1 MMGNIPMNFRSN
13 LNSKPGRFL
22 RFLSR
27 AAVTGTIVLAS
38 TSVQA
43 QVSSSFSDSGF
54 SNPVQSSSASPI
66 VNQSAFQSQSVNSSQ
81 TKLQPNNA
89 NRLVP
94 QPPSGFN
101 SIPFKSTKPATT
113 VAKPATPWSANNASA
128 KPKAAVQQ
136 HTLVPTPQVGQSKSV
151 QPAAQQYSTAKKP
164 MAQKPFTQRTA
175 SQSSFGQKLTPQL
188 PSAQKSFGNSSVTQH
203 NFKLKSAQPNR
214 MLAKPVAATKVAAMQ
229 DKTDESTVRKPVY
242 PMAEYL
248 DLPNC
253 TVDFMDVISL
263 PAMEAGVIKELGVKE
278 GDYVPAGKIVG
289 RIDDEMFRIMLEQAT
304 QRFNM
309 ASKKANERNAID
321 ASEAK
326 FKVAKE
332 EADITVRLASKGS
345 RTKSDKRL
353 ALYNAELAALE
364 VKQAWIDQAD
374 AVGEAKLEASRVKE
388 VQKRIDRHI
397 LKTDFEVYIVEI
409 FKKQQEY
416 VNAGEPVLRI
426 GRMDTLWVHGVVNIK
441 DVNAYEMQDRPVT
454 VQVTLAR
461 NETATFQGKIV
472 NVGLERQGMSGYL
485 VKAEVKNRAVGK
497 HWVLQPLSEVKMR
510 IHLKGTGNDAA
521 MKSQDNGFAQPS
533 QGFKR

>member
-1 MMGNIPMNFRSN
+1 MNFRSN
-13 LNSKPGRFL
+13 LNSKPRRFL

-38 TSVQA
+38 NSVQA
-43 QVSSSFSDSGF
+43 QVSSSFSDGGF
-54 SNPVQSSSASPI
+54 SNAAQSSSASPV
-66 VNQSAFQSQSVNSSQ
+66 VNQSAFQSQAVNSSQ

-128 KPKAAVQQ
+128 KSNSGQR
-136 HTLVPTPQVGQSKSV
+136 HTFVPTPQVGQSKSV

-164 MAQKPFTQRTA
+164 LSQKPFTQRTA
-175 SQSSFGQKLTPQL
+175 SQKLTPQL
-188 PSAQKSFGNSSVTQH
+188 PSAQKSFGKSSVAQH
-203 NFKLKSAQPNR
+203 NFELKSAQPNR
-214 MLAKPVAATKVAAMQ
+214 MLAKPVAATQVAARQ
-229 DKTDESTVRKPVY
+229 DKTEESTVRKPGY

-263 PAMEAGVIKELGVKE
+263 PAKEAGVIKELGVKE

-289 RIDDEMFRIMLEQAT
+289 RIDDEMFQVMHEQAT
-304 QRFNM
+304 QRYNM

-326 FKVAKE
+326 YRVAKL
-332 EADITVRLASKGS
+332 EADTTVRLASKGS
-345 RTKSDKRL
+345 RTKSEKRL
-353 ALYNAELAALE
+353 ALYNAEVAALE
-364 VKQAWIDQAD
+364 VKQAWIDQA
-374 AVGEAKLEASRVKE
+374 EAIGQAQFEASRVKE
-388 VQKRIDRHI
+388 VQKRIERHI
-397 LKTDFEVYIVEI
+397 LKTDFEVYVVEI

-426 GRMDTLWVHGVVNIK
+426 GRMDTLWVHGVVDIK

-521 MKSQDNGFAQPS
+521 MNSEDNGFAQPS